1 MTHKESLVP
10 LKMMLFSF
18 HGANTMVISFLP
30 LLLAYRGLSEQ
41 EIGWVLAVG
50 PTVSI
55 ISQPLFGYISD
66 KFQTVKK
73 VLLVA
78 TLGLIISSF
87 FFFQMEV
94 LGVLLFSAVF
104 FYFFSSAIAPLAD
117 SLAQR
122 RAKALNVP
130 FGSIRTWGS
139 IGFAISSLVIGQYVD
154 WVGIQYLFIPYGM
167 MTITLLLLTTRL
179 KDVKV
184 DTKPINFKDVG
195 KLLRNKQFI
204 TLLLVMFL
212 VTITHRTN
220 DSFIGLYIRQIGGR
234 DNLVGLAWFL
244 GVFSEAIVFMFAGKW
259 FRKFHPLVFMIIAA
273 WLYTL
278 RWLVY
283 GIVAD
288 PYVLVVMQVFHGL
301 SFGVFYVASFDYV
314 SRLIP
319 EHMQA
324 TGHLIFMTV
333 FFGFSGIIGSLGGGY
348 VLEVLGGQT
357 LYIAMGIMT
366 IVGSLL
372 IGVYHWF
379 YKNSY

>member
-1 MTHKESLVP
+1 M
-10 LKMMLFSF
+10 
-18 HGANTMVISFLP
+18 G
-30 LLLAYRGLSEQ
+30 
-41 EIGWVLAVG
+41 
-50 PTVSI
+50 
-55 ISQPLFGYISD
+55 
-66 KFQTVKK
+66 
-73 VLLVA
+73 
-78 TLGLIISSF
+78 
-87 FFFQMEV
+87 
-94 LGVLLFSAVF
+94 
-104 FYFFSSAIAPLAD
+104 
-117 SLAQR
+117 
-122 RAKALNVP
+122 
-130 FGSIRTWGS
+130 
-139 IGFAISSLVIGQYVD
+139 
-154 WVGIQYLFIPYGM
+154 GIQYLFIPYGI
-167 MTITLLLLTTRL
+167 MTITLLLVTTRL

-195 KLLRNKQFI
+195 KLLKNKQFI

-259 FRKFHPLVFMIIAA
+259 FRKLHPLIFMIIAA

-278 RWLVY
+278 RWFVY

-324 TGHLIFMTV
+324 TGHLIYMTV

-366 IVGSLL
+366 IVGSFM

-379 YKNSY
+379 YKNS